1 MTSVQQLIDRIE
13 MRGVDL
19 WLEDG
24 KLRFKA
30 PTGAFGPELREQ
42 VAARRDEVIAVLAA
56 REAVVRDPDNA
67 DRPFPLT
74 DVQAAYLVGRT
85 DAYAEGGVGC
95 HGYAEF
101 LLPDD
106 LAGPAGRLRQA
117 WQRVV
122 DCHEMLRVTVSPDG
136 WQRIDPG
143 MDVPLLVHDCPTP
156 EAFDETRRAVRSQ
169 LQHRSYELGGGPMID
184 AVVTR
189 GPDES
194 VLHLSVDLLLTDFRG
209 LEVILEDFEMALD
222 APATPLTKPS
232 LTFRDYILTMGRR
245 AGTARARAD
254 RARDEEYWQ
263 ERSEQLQPAM
273 RFPPS
278 LRAPGRNQDRGRGP
292 VRYTRRSHL
301 VEPERWAALT
311 AAARSRGVTPSALL
325 LAVLGRMARRYTDAD
340 RSLVTATVLDRSPVT
355 EDVDRIVGD
364 FTSTALTEAP
374 GQPGVPFV
382 DLARLAQDSLFE
394 ALDHG
399 AVSGVEVGRMLA
411 RRPEGRSSTP
421 QVVLTSTVGAGTGPG
436 TGTGIGRR
444 LRPVVAAGLSQTPQV
459 LLDVQAAPHGGGASL
474 VWDSR
479 DGGIEE
485 SVLDAAFEDFVG
497 AVELLA
503 ADESAWDRDL
513 LDRRAL
519 PAVTRV
525 PRRPRGTL
533 QTRIREHAQAAP
545 DAVAVVHSGTGTT
558 VSRGELAERASAVT
572 RTLAGAG
579 VRPGSPVVVALPP
592 GPDQIAAE
600 IGVLAAGCYFVP
612 VDPEWPAARR
622 EHIIATLSDSGADAG
637 VFVIDPDTVLLPA
650 GDPNIPDIPDVP
662 DIPAVDP
669 GQLAYVIFT
678 SGSTGAPKG
687 VALTHDQVATTL
699 DAMEEL
705 LQLTA
710 DDAVL
715 AVSRPSF
722 DLSVF
727 NVFGVLAAGGRVV
740 LPSSGVT
747 ADPQTWVRA
756 VAEHGVTVWNSVPEQ
771 LQLLLDHLD
780 DEGAPAGRLSGL
792 RAVLVSGDWVPVRQ
806 PGHLWRHAPDA
817 RFLALGGATEASIWS
832 NLHEVTE
839 ALPPDARSV
848 PYGTALPNQG
858 IWVLNADGE
867 PAVPGQPGEIH
878 IGGDGVGAGY
888 LGTGTGTG
896 ASAGTGS
903 AASAA
908 FYRHPDNGER
918 CYRTGDRGRL
928 LPNGEIEFLGRLDGQ
943 VKIRGHRIE
952 LAEVESALCAAEGIA
967 AAVATTADTGRGKTL
982 VAGVVPRRGPDRRAE
997 GVRHAERVEQAV
1009 AAEHAAFIA
1018 ELDADAFTEFLA
1030 RMNAV
1035 ALDAMGSKVAEECAR
1050 GTTGVEDLVAALGGS
1065 GHRPLVRRWIRTL
1078 QDEGRLTVSGGNITV
1093 APEPH
1098 EETALLQRWSEARE
1112 LGRALDYGDEQLA
1125 YVERCLAELPAL
1137 LSGEADPLAL
1147 LFPEGSTHVARAAYA
1162 ENLTSRYLNGLI
1174 CAGIRE
1180 RAEQRNAAGQP
1191 LRILEIG
1198 AGVGGTTAPVL
1209 AALEGCRAAYTFTDV
1224 SRFFLDEAAQRWPEV
1239 NVALFDLNEDPQE
1252 QGMAPGAF
1260 DVVLCAN
1267 VLHNA
1272 RDIPAALD
1280 RLHGLLA
1287 PGGTLAVIDS
1297 TKVNAPLL
1305 VSMEFKEGLTGFTD
1319 ERAATGDAFF
1329 SLEQWN
1335 AALEAS
1341 PFERCVHFPAEDSVL
1356 RPAAQSVF
1364 FAAARLDEELL
1375 TPLGAEH
1382 RPVAR
1387 IWREVLG
1394 LDPDHPIAAGDNF
1407 FELGG
1412 DSLLIARCVGTL
1424 RREIPGAAAIPW
1436 DRLLREIVA
1445 DPTVTGC
1452 VRALSDGGTADP
1464 SAPETGTETGTETEK
1479 GTADGKR
1486 PAEAQR
1492 PLVQLL
1498 DGRGSRWQRDAVVL
1512 VHDGSGGLGPYRDL
1526 LARLETRTERPAVF
1540 GVRRTPGDGGVD
1552 VAPEELFGT
1561 LAERYVRAL
1570 DDSGPDRT
1578 DGPDRTHGRIHLV
1591 GYCMGGLIA
1600 ASMAERLAERG
1611 TPPGSLTV
1619 VSSYRIPFVIED
1631 GLLLD
1636 YSFARLMYR
1645 DPADAGLDFDEHEL
1659 GDLLNEAR
1667 ARYGNRVPQGALAQL
1682 AVDYPRLGP
1691 AIATAP
1697 DSVRARLDRL
1707 AASDPAGAWTPASG
1721 AVGRACVRTLLG
1733 RQGAHVVAAGRHL
1746 PRLEE
1751 ELRAYGAVSP
1761 DTVRVDLDE
1770 SGSVDAALAGPAGP
1784 VDVVVNCAGPS
1795 YRYSASTAETALR
1808 HGARYVDAG
1817 GDQALI
1823 GETAA
1828 AAERH
1833 GALAVFGAGV
1843 QPGLAGVAVRA
1854 VAARLADP
1862 ATTEIDA
1869 HCGGVQPLSRA
1880 GLDEYLHAVRA
1891 RTGHPGKI
1899 YQRGAL
1905 HTLPPDTGVAVPEA
1919 FPDTAAFPG
1928 SPRAHV
1934 SLDEE
1939 CRAAAEELGLAALRW
1954 CNVTGSAPI
1963 EQALSRALGQERTH
1977 TETLR
1982 AIDAAVSGARP
1993 YFRISLQGTSGHGTS
2008 GHGTAGQTTV
2018 RTTLH
2023 CADSYALTG
2032 AVAALAALEDPR
2044 GRTGAVWMSEY
2055 VDARRFWDRMAT
2067 DVPGVSLVL
2076 DTAPAAGLP
2085 GPWPSEPAEKPGQFE
2100 EGEL

>member
-42 VAARRDEVIAVLAA
+42 VAARREEVIAVLAA
-56 REAVVRDPDNA
+56 REAAVRDPDNA

-85 DAYAEGGVGC
+85 DAYEDGGVGC

-101 LLPDD
+101 VLPDD

-136 WQRIDPG
+136 WQRIESG
-143 MDVPLLVHDCPTP
+143 MEVPLLVHDCPTS
-156 EAFDETRRAVRSQ
+156 EAFDETRRVVRSQ

-189 GPDES
+189 GPDQS

-209 LEVILEDFEMALD
+209 LEVILQDFETVLD
-222 APATPLTKPS
+222 DPETPLAKPS
-232 LTFRDYILTMGRR
+232 LSFRDYILTMGRR
-245 AGTARARAD
+245 AGTARARAA

-263 ERSEQLQPAM
+263 ERSEQLPPAM

-278 LRAPGRNQDRGRGP
+278 LRAPGRNQARERGP

-325 LAVLGRMARRYTDAD
+325 LAVLGRVARRYTDAD

-364 FTSTALTEAP
+364 FTSTALAEAP
-374 GQPGVPFV
+374 GQPDVPFA
-382 DLARLAQDSLFE
+382 DLARRARDSLFE
-394 ALDHG
+394 AMDHG

-411 RRPEGRSSTP
+411 RRQEGQNSTP
-421 QVVLTSTVGAGTGPG
+421 QVVLTSTVGAGTGS
-436 TGTGIGRR
+436 GTGIGRR
-444 LRPVVAAGLSQTPQV
+444 LRPVVEAGLSQTPQV

-479 DGGIEE
+479 NGGIEE
-485 SVLDAAFEDFVG
+485 SVLDAAFGDFVG

-525 PRRPRGTL
+525 PRRSRGAL
-533 QTRIREHAQAAP
+533 HTRIREHAQADP
-545 DAVAVVHSGTGTT
+545 DAVAVVHSGTGAT

-572 RTLAGAG
+572 RMLAGAG

-622 EHIIATLSDSGADAG
+622 EHIIATLSDSGVGTTAGAATGTEARAATSTANGAEAG
-637 VFVIDPDTVLLPA
+637 VFVIDPNTVLLPA
-650 GDPNIPDIPDVP
+650 GDMDIA
-662 DIPAVDP
+662 AVDP
-669 GQLAYVIFT
+669 GQLAYAIFT

-747 ADPQTWVRA
+747 ADPQTWAHA

-780 DEGAPAGRLSGL
+780 DEGAPAGRLSGM

-817 RFLALGGATEASIWS
+817 RFLALGGATEAAIWS

-839 ALPPDARSV
+839 PLPPDTRSV

-867 PAVPGQPGEIH
+867 PAVTGQPGEIH

-888 LGTGTGTG
+888 LGTG
-896 ASAGTGS
+896 SGTGS
-903 AASAA
+903 AASTASTA

-918 CYRTGDRGRL
+918 CYRTGDRGRM

-952 LAEVESALCAAEGIA
+952 LAEVESALCSAEGIA
-967 AAVATTADTGRGKTL
+967 AAVAATADTGRGKSL
-982 VAGVVPRRGPDRRAE
+982 FAGVVPRRGPDRRAE
-997 GVRHAERVEQAV
+997 GVRDAERVEQAV
-1009 AAEHAAFIA
+1009 AAEHAAFIDK
-1018 ELDADAFTEFLA
+1018 LDADAFTEFLA

-1065 GHRPLVRRWIRTL
+1065 AHRPLVRRWIRTL
-1078 QDEGRLTVSGGNITV
+1078 QDEGRLTVSDGNVTV
-1093 APEPH
+1093 APELH
-1098 EETALLQRWSEARE
+1098 EETALLRRWSEVRE

-1125 YVERCLAELPAL
+1125 YVERCLAELSAL

-1180 RAEQRNAAGQP
+1180 RAGQRNAAGQP

-1209 AALEGCRAAYTFTDV
+1209 AALEGRRAEYTFTDV
-1224 SRFFLDEAAQRWPEV
+1224 SRFFLDEAAERWPEM

-1252 QGMAPGAF
+1252 QGMAPGSF

-1319 ERAATGDAFF
+1319 ERAVSGDAFF

-1341 PFERCVHFPAEDSVL
+1341 RFERCVHFPAEDSVL

-1364 FAAARLDEELL
+1364 FAGARLDEEPL
-1375 TPLGAEH
+1375 TPAQVLEAGAQRLPRYMLPSRVVVLPSLPLTANGKVDRAAVAQLAGRTGTGPQRPTGAGGPAPLDAEH

-1387 IWREVLG
+1387 IWREMLG
-1394 LDPDHPIAAGDNF
+1394 LGPDHPIAAGDNF

-1445 DPTVTGC
+1445 DPTVAGC

-1464 SAPETGTETGTETEK
+1464 TATAAGTETGK
-1479 GTADGKR
+1479 GTVDGKG

-1492 PLVQLL
+1492 PLVQVL
-1498 DGRGSRWQRDAVVL
+1498 DGRGSRWQDDAVVF

-1540 GVRRTPGDGGVD
+1540 GVRRTPGDGGID

-1561 LAERYVRAL
+1561 LAERYLRAL

-1578 DGPDRTHGRIHLV
+1578 DGRIHLV

-1667 ARYGNRVPQGALAQL
+1667 AHYADRVPHGAVAQL
-1682 AVDYPRLGP
+1682 AAGYPRLGP
-1691 AIATAP
+1691 AVATAP
-1697 DSVRARLDRL
+1697 GSVRARLDRL
-1707 AASDPAGAWTPASG
+1707 AASDPAGAWTPE
-1721 AVGRACVRTLLG
+1721 TLL
-1733 RQGAHVVAAGRHL
+1733 
-1746 PRLEE
+1746 
-1751 ELRAYGAVSP
+1751 ELRESYAASLKAVASFRSP
-1761 DTVRVDLDE
+1761 GYLGDITFLRQRGDLHFLPTLKEDMTAFWEEYCLGELTVTDVDGTHFDCL
-1770 SGSVDAALAGPAGP
+1770 
-1784 VDVVVNCAGPS
+1784 
-1795 YRYSASTAETALR
+1795 T
-1808 HGARYVDAG
+1808 
-1817 GDQALI
+1817 GD
-1823 GETAA
+1823 AA
-1828 AAERH
+1828 AA
-1833 GALAVFGAGV
+1833 V
-1843 QPGLAGVAVRA
+1843 
-1854 VAARLADP
+1854 
-1862 ATTEIDA
+1862 
-1869 HCGGVQPLSRA
+1869 
-1880 GLDEYLHAVRA
+1880 
-1891 RTGHPGKI
+1891 
-1899 YQRGAL
+1899 
-1905 HTLPPDTGVAVPEA
+1905 
-1919 FPDTAAFPG
+1919 
-1928 SPRAHV
+1928 
-1934 SLDEE
+1934 
-1939 CRAAAEELGLAALRW
+1939 
-1954 CNVTGSAPI
+1954 
-1963 EQALSRALGQERTH
+1963 
-1977 TETLR
+1977 
-1982 AIDAAVSGARP
+1982 
-1993 YFRISLQGTSGHGTS
+1993 
-2008 GHGTAGQTTV
+2008 
-2018 RTTLH
+2018 
-2023 CADSYALTG
+2023 
-2032 AVAALAALEDPR
+2032 
-2044 GRTGAVWMSEY
+2044 
-2055 VDARRFWDRMAT
+2055 T
-2067 DVPGVSLVL
+2067 DVLQQVWGR
-2076 DTAPAAGLP
+2076 DA
-2085 GPWPSEPAEKPGQFE
+2085 
-2100 EGEL
+2100 